1 MLAAQGIISAQD
13 LSDIQRGMAQIRAE
27 IEAGSFQWLLD
38 LEDVHLNIEKRLV
51 ELVGDAGKRLHTG
64 RSRNDQV
71 ATDIRLWLREEID
84 TLIELLRQ
92 LRRALA
98 TVALDN
104 AGTIMPAS
112 PTCRWPSPSPSA
124 TTCWPTPR
132 CSAATPSA
140 WPTAASAST
149 ACRWARPR
157 WPARPTPSTASAW
170 RARWALMASAATRWT
185 PCPTATS
192 PSNSAP
198 PARWS

>member
-1 MLAAQGIISAQD
+1 M
-13 LSDIQRGMAQIRAE
+13 
-27 IEAGSFQWLLD
+27 
-38 LEDVHLNIEKRLV
+38 

-104 AGTIMPAS
+104 AGTIMPGFTHLQVAQ
-112 PTCRWPSPSPSA
+112 PSPSA
-124 TTCWPTPR
+124 TTCWLR
-132 CSAATPSA
+132 
-140 WPTAASAST
+140 
-149 ACRWARPR
+149 RDVRPR
-157 WPARPTPSTASAW
+157 RRALADCRKRVNRLPLGAAALAGTSYPSTASAW